1 MGLGVGTRGRS
12 SAVIAG
18 AGGEWEVG
26 SDSISDTLC
35 GIYGPGKGLPDDR
48 APINVTWWGF
58 VILGFWGLLVSLV
71 MTLSMDNVYIPGGGS
86 YSHSNSELGYIIST
100 F

>member
-1 MGLGVGTRGRS
+1 MGFGGGHQRTD

-18 AGGEWEVG
+18 AGRGVG
-26 SDSISDTLC
+26 GGKRDSISDTLC

-86 YSHSNSELGYIIST
+86 YLHSNSGS
-100 F
+100 